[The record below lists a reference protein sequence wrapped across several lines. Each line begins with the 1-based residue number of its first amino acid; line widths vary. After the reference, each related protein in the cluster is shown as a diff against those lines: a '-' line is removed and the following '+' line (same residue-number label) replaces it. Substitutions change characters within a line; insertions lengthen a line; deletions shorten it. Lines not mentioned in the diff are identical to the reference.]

1 MRLRRLLPLLGLVSV
16 GWMAWTGCAAA
27 QEASPPPDAAGPWE
41 LALDGSFRRCGLM
54 LGAESGSVGRVLRFP
69 AGCRRALPMINGIV
83 GWRQDGEMIQL
94 LDREGQPVL
103 AFAGPEGDGPRSAE
117 TPGGECYSL
126 AQAGTIPPN
135 SRPAAPLVT
144 QAALTTPSSLR
155 GASPETWA
163 GAPSTAASVA
173 GLYTLDRFVE
183 KDVCRVVPRAETAQ
197 VTAQVQ
203 EGCRDPGLALFDPTA
218 WHYEAGRLTLVARRG
233 HSVELIPVG
242 EGRWRRDPEIGTTFL
257 LRRVEP

>member
-1 MRLRRLLPLLGLVSV
+1 MTLAAEPGPV
-16 GWMAWTGCAAA
+16 GQA
-27 QEASPPPDAAGPWE
+27 
-41 LALDGSFRRCGLM
+41 
-54 LGAESGSVGRVLRFP
+54 LRFP
-69 AGCRRALPMINGIV
+69 AGCRRALPVVNGLG
-83 GWRQDGEMIQL
+83 GWRQEGDLIQL

-103 AFAGPEGDGPRSAE
+103 AFASPDNEGLRSAE
-117 TPGGECYSL
+117 AVTGERYSL
-126 AQAGTIPPN
+126 AQAGA
-135 SRPAAPLVT
+135 RPAAPETPLIT
-144 QAALTTPSSLR
+144 PAALSTLPNAR
-155 GASPETWA
+155 EAARDGWA
-163 GAPSTAASVA
+163 GAPATAAAVA

-183 KDVCRVVPRAETAQ
+183 KDVCRVMLRPEG
-197 VTAQVQ
+197 AQVQ

>member
-1 MRLRRLLPLLGLVSV
+1 MRLRRLLPVLGFLT
-16 GWMAWTGCAAA
+16 WAGCAAA

-94 LDREGQPVL
+94 LYREGQPVL

-117 TPGGECYSL
+117 TPGGERYSL

-183 KDVCRVVPRAETAQ
+183 KDVCRVVLRADI
-197 VTAQVQ
+197 AQVQ

>member
-1 MRLRRLLPLLGLVSV
+1 MCLRRLLPVLGLAIWA
-16 GWMAWTGCAAA
+16 GGAAA
-27 QEASPPPDAAGPWE
+27 QDVGPPRDVAGAAGPWE

-54 LGAESGSVGRVLRFP
+54 LAAEPGPVGQALRFP
-69 AGCRRALPMINGIV
+69 AGCRRALPVVNGLG
-83 GWRQDGEMIQL
+83 GWRQEGDLIQL

-103 AFAGPEGDGPRSAE
+103 AFAAPEGESTRSAE
-117 TPGGECYSL
+117 SLSGERYSL
-126 AQAGTIPPN
+126 AQAGTRSAAPE
-135 SRPAAPLVT
+135 APLVT
-144 QAALTTPSSLR
+144 PAALSIQPSAR
-155 GASPETWA
+155 EASRDFWT
-163 GAPSTAASVA
+163 GAPATAAAVA

-183 KDVCRVVPRAETAQ
+183 KDVCRVRLVAES
-197 VTAQVQ
+197 AQVQ

>member
-1 MRLRRLLPLLGLVSV
+1 MRLRRLLPVLGFL
-16 GWMAWTGCAAA
+16 AWTGGAAA
-27 QEASPPPDAAGPWE
+27 QETGPAREAAGAWE

-54 LGAESGSVGRVLRFP
+54 LAAEPGPVGQALRFP
-69 AGCRRALPMINGIV
+69 AGCRRALPVVNGLG
-83 GWRQDGEMIQL
+83 GWRFEGGLIQL

-103 AFAGPEGDGPRSAE
+103 AFAAPDGEGIRSAE
-117 TPGGECYSL
+117 SVSGERYSL
-126 AQAGTIPPN
+126 AQAAA
-135 SRPAAPLVT
+135 RPAAPDTPLVT
-144 QAALTTPSSLR
+144 QVALSTQTSAR
-155 GASPETWA
+155 EASRDSWA
-163 GAPSTAASVA
+163 GAPATAAAVT

-183 KDVCRVVPRAETAQ
+183 KDVCRVVLRADA
-197 VTAQVQ
+197 AQVQ

-242 EGRWRRDPEIGTTFL
+242 EGRWRRDPEIGTTFV